1 MRLIPVNKNDIAWIP
16 RPIVLISNYLFS
28 YNNKSSVGT
37 NSVIRYAIQQHIID
51 HQAILS
57 H

>member
-37 NSVIRYAIQQHIID
+37 NSVIRYAIQQHIMD